1 MRIDKKA
8 LNDELSIANI
18 VIIKPDAETSSALQG
33 LIPNLFRDLVN
44 KRIDK
49 KVANDELSIANIVI
63 IKPDA
68 ETSSALNFSINKFS
82 IKKFSRK

>member
-18 VIIKPDAETSSALQG
+18 VIIKL
-33 LIPNLFRDLVN
+33 
-44 KRIDK
+44 
-49 KVANDELSIANIVI
+49 
-63 IKPDA
+63 DA